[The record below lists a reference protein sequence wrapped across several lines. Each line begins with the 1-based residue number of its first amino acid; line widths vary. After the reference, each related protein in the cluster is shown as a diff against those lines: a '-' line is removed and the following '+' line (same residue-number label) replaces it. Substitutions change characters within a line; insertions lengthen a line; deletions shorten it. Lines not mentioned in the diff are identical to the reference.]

1 MTLGRTS
8 SSMEETFYLQALPD
22 PSVPKP
28 AEEDLPKVTYH
39 FICNRRIIVK
49 FEGYANHLI
58 STFLL
63 WLELAD
69 KL

>member
-28 AEEDLPKVTYH
+28 AEEDLPKV
-39 FICNRRIIVK
+39 K
-49 FEGYANHLI
+49 LQLLEGSMHL
-58 STFLL
+58 FLVQ
-63 WLELAD
+63 
-69 KL
+69 KK

>member
-28 AEEDLPKVTYH
+28 AEEDLPKVKLH
-39 FICNRRIIVK
+39 IFCNSRIIV
-49 FEGYANHLI
+49 
-58 STFLL
+58 
-63 WLELAD
+63 
-69 KL
+69 

>member
-28 AEEDLPKVTYH
+28 AEEDLPKVKLH
-39 FICNRRIIVK
+39 FFCNSRIIVK
-49 FEGYANHLI
+49 FGAYADHLF

-63 WLELAD
+63 
-69 KL
+69 

>member
-28 AEEDLPKVTYH
+28 AEEDLPKVKLH
-39 FICNRRIIVK
+39 FSNIVVK
-49 FEGYANHLI
+49 FGGYANHLFSI
-58 STFLL
+58 SFL

-69 KL
+69 KLY